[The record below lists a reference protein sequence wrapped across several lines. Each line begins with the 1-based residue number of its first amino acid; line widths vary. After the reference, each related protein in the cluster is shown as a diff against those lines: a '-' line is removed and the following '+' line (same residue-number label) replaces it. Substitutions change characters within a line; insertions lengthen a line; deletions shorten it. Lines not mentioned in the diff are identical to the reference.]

1 MPSEIAQ
8 GNLDQFTSRTRSSG
22 IHGIAV
28 SPVNEQLGFLW
39 VKHEALIDVLIPWSC
54 VVAVSQPILI
64 CPSRVPCR
72 RSISA
77 ETPGPRFSKDC

>member
-8 GNLDQFTSRTRSSG
+8 GDLDQFTSRTRSSG

-39 VKHEALIDVLIPWSC
+39 VKHEALIDVSALQRAELRLLPLED
-54 VVAVSQPILI
+54 VA
-64 CPSRVPCR
+64 
-72 RSISA
+72 SA
-77 ETPGPRFSKDC
+77 GNAQGY